1 MRPQGCVCDHG
12 TGRTDYDAT
21 DSMAAPAP
29 RMEDGDA
36 SLSRCRSTGWGI
48 MGRHEGCDALS
59 SAVSA
64 VPVLPRTSPATT
76 LQVLCWLV
84 MEGEEGR
91 SGIGRVIVS

>member
-1 MRPQGCVCDHG
+1 
-12 TGRTDYDAT
+12 
-21 DSMAAPAP
+21 
-29 RMEDGDA
+29 
-36 SLSRCRSTGWGI
+36 

-64 VPVLPRTSPATT
+64 VPVLPQTSPATT

-84 MEGEEGR
+84 IEGEEGR